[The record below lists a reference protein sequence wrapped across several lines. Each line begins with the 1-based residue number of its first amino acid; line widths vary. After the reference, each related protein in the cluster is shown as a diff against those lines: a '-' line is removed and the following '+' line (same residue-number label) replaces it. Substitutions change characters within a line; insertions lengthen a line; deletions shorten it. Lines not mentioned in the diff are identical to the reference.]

1 MHACDRA
8 PGSASAIAIALS
20 RPGPR
25 HAAAAA
31 IIRHGA
37 TFTGRTSP
45 RPGPLGGAS
54 NSAMTATTT
63 TDYSPGYETKKRL
76 QTTYAQCGMKRR
88 TGESSMYVL
97 ANTRAYLCATQ
108 ALP

>member
-1 MHACDRA
+1 MRPRA
-8 PGSASAIAIALS
+8 GQCECNCNC
-20 RPGPR
+20 
-25 HAAAAA
+25 
-31 IIRHGA
+31 
-37 TFTGRTSP
+37 TESP
-45 RPGPLGGAS
+45 RSAARGGRGHYSPRCHLHRKDLAPGPLGGAS
-54 NSAMTATTT
+54 NSAMTRPLLPTTT
-63 TDYSPGYETKKRL
+63 HPGTETKKRL